1 MSIQSLTTAIEQTQK
16 DVDWLEDKG
25 IIEMLTEEQ
34 TRLLLID
41 PILRGLGWAT
51 PNLYR
56 EWNLP
61 NGKRVDYALFL
72 GDRLRAIDSSTTPL
86 IIIEAKRYWRR
97 RYKDEPGYFIWDDQ
111 IAQLRDYA
119 DALDDDLHL
128 AVFTN
133 GHTWLLFDI
142 EEGKGMAED
151 PSETVS
157 ITDLDPQHA
166 AQILHQYMGNP

>member
-1 MSIQSLTTAIEQTQK
+1 
-16 DVDWLEDKG
+16 
-25 IIEMLTEEQ
+25 MLTEEQ

-61 NGKRVDYALFL
+61 DGKRVDYALFP
-72 GDRLRAIDSSTTPL
+72 GDRLGTIDSSTTPL
-86 IIIEAKRYWRR
+86 IIIEAKRYWRV

-119 DALDDDLHL
+119 DALDDDLYL

-133 GHTWLLFDI
+133 GHTWLLFDV

-151 PSETVS
+151 QTEAVS
-157 ITDLDPQHA
+157 IMDLDTQHV